1 MDQRFGISVW
11 NVGKKIFKKL
21 KGQKAEESRFY
32 QFVLYVIVKNLSSK
46 WNS

>member
-21 KGQKAEESRFY
+21 KGQKAEESRFCA
-32 QFVLYVIVKNLSSK
+32 VCDSK
-46 WNS
+46 KFIKQMK